1 MDELFVWL
9 VIGVII
15 GLIIVYI
22 AARSFGKIAE
32 MKGHDGKTYFWW
44 VFWLGIF
51 GMMMVIALPD
61 RNQTVSTVSLSDENR
76 EGHFA
81 ICGSLARACVCAAV
95 GRTAQPVRRETQ

>member
-1 MDELFVWL
+1 MDELFVWF

-61 RNQTVSTVSLSDENR
+61 RNQTVSTVSLSDESVKKIVK
-76 EGHFA
+76 GISQSAAASPAPVFA
-81 ICGSLARACVCAAV
+81 PLSDEL
-95 GRTAQPVRRETQ
+95 PNL